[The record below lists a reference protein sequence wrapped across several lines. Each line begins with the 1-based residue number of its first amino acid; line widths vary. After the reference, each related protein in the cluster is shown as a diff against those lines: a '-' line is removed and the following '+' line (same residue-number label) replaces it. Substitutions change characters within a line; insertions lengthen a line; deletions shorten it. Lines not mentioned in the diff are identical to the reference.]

1 MIYSGLTL
9 NQYGV
14 ASPCRTSVLSAALL
28 PCPDLNL
35 IHYICVSAASS
46 PCPDLNL
53 IHYTIQKGR
62 LKTSDDLLFDYA
74 VSCPSISN
82 ADPG

>member
-28 PCPDLNL
+28 
-35 IHYICVSAASS
+35 